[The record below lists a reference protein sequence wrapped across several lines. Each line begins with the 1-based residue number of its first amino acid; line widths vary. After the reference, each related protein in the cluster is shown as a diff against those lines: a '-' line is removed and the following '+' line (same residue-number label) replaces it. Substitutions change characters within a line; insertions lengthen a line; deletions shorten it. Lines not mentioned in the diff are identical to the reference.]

1 MLMRKMNANMNEIII
16 TSPSLNPKE
25 NVSGISSVTKFIID
39 NNPKV
44 QYLHFELGKKDKE
57 KGGWHRIGALIG
69 RYRDWKKMHAEHPDA
84 VIHYN
89 FPLSKP
95 SILRD
100 PWFIRYAI
108 RHHRKMVVHVHGG
121 LFLTAPKIPFYLK
134 RIMRW
139 VFGQEL
145 PFIVLSDMER
155 DILVERFGAKEVY
168 SLPNCVDLKDAE
180 AYAKENEEAS
190 LSENQLR
197 DTDMA
202 SSHHRA
208 LMQPLRI
215 GYLGR
220 IEPNKGMTELLIACQ
235 QLKKE
240 GFPFQLVI
248 AGKEQTEGAYL
259 PQFDQWLGDSFQY
272 VGLVSGQTKCDF
284 LRSLDAFV
292 LPTYFEGLPM
302 SLLESMSYGKAPIVT
317 PVGSIPQVV
326 RDGENGI
333 FVKDHDV
340 DSIVNAIKRLSDDRA
355 LLRKLGE
362 EARKTIFSQFSPKKY
377 IEKLNDI
384 YLRLC

>member
-1 MLMRKMNANMNEIII
+1 MNIII

-25 NVSGISSVTKFIID
+25 NVSGISSVTQFIIS
-39 NNPKV
+39 NNRK
-44 QYLHFELGKKDKE
+44 QNYLHFELGKKDLD
-57 KGGWHRIGALIG
+57 KGGWHRIPALIKK
-69 RYRDWKKMHAEHPDA
+69 YKEWKKMLALHPDA
-84 VIHYN
+84 IIHYN

-95 SILRD
+95 SLLRD
-100 PWFIRYAI
+100 PWFMRYAWKKG
-108 RHHRKMVVHVHGG
+108 RKMVVHVHGG
-121 LFLTAPKIPFYLK
+121 LFLTAPHIPGYLM
-134 RIMRW
+134 RIMKW
-139 VFGQEL
+139 VFGQDL
-145 PFIVLSDMER
+145 PFIVLSDMEK
-155 DILVERFGAKEVY
+155 DILTQRFGAKNVV
-168 SLPNCVDLKDAE
+168 SLPNCVDLSDAAAFE
-180 AYAKENEEAS
+180 KEQVIHDES
-190 LSENQLR
+190 K
-197 DTDMA
+197 
-202 SSHHRA
+202 
-208 LMQPLRI
+208 PLRI

-220 IEPNKGMTELLIACQ
+220 IEPNKGMTELLVACQ
-235 QLKKE
+235 RLKKE
-240 GFPFQLVI
+240 KYPFKLVI
-248 AGKEQTEGAYL
+248 AGKEQTEGEYL
-259 PQFDQWLGDSFQY
+259 PQFDQWLGDSFEY

-340 DSIVNAIKRLSDDRA
+340 DSIVVAIKRLSDDRA